1 MLCQKRFVFFCE
13 CYRQYLKET
22 EWDLVIKTAGKGM
35 VVWSQQN
42 ISSDWVT
49 LYGEKAADKGGEKL
63 TPGLLN
69 WTLPFKGQV
78 NQ

>member
-1 MLCQKRFVFFCE
+1 
-13 CYRQYLKET
+13 
-22 EWDLVIKTAGKGM
+22 M

-42 ISSDWVT
+42 ISSDWVS

-63 TPGLLN
+63 TPDLLN